1 LLSGSLSLYVF
12 LFISRL
18 VCSLLI
24 QRILFVVLCFVPP
37 DFWLLSFS
45 FAGFE
50 PSGSLLLPSLLFNEA
65 YVFFSGKKS
74 NQLLQIFKTISWYL
88 KLISKRKTFLKMLL
102 GT

>member
-1 LLSGSLSLYVF
+1 LLSGSLSLYIL

-18 VCSLLI
+18 VYSPLI

-45 FAGFE
+45 FAGFA
-50 PSGSLLLPSLLFNEA
+50 PSGSLVLPSLLFNEA

-74 NQLLQIFKTISWYL
+74 YQLLQIFKTISFQNL
-88 KLISKRKTFLKMLL
+88 KLLKPQTFLKMLL
-102 GT
+102 RT